1 MPDLLLE
8 LQGEQFRRAYL
19 LYIVEICHGKEKYY
33 YVGQTGD
40 NRYITARPAFRR
52 LAAHFEDTGNSTQ
65 NQVYRYIAE
74 TILGI
79 LEPDHKKAL
88 SIAVKEQSEGYLVNS
103 LIRLYAYEAQPFN
116 NSVDHAEH
124 LAVVRKLRTLEQWVI
139 NSFQTSGSV
148 VMNRHIRR
156 QLPTWPYPEI
166 VKRIKGAFGLLPR
179 SP

>member
-65 NQVYRYIAE
+65 NQVYRYIVG

-88 SIAVKEQSEGYLVNS
+88 SIAVKE
-103 LIRLYAYEAQPFN
+103 
-116 NSVDHAEH
+116 
-124 LAVVRKLRTLEQWVI
+124 
-139 NSFQTSGSV
+139 
-148 VMNRHIRR
+148 
-156 QLPTWPYPEI
+156 
-166 VKRIKGAFGLLPR
+166 
-179 SP
+179 